1 MMKGKKILAL
11 VLCISIPVALGAI
24 TGIGTASGV
33 DTWFKTL
40 NKPSFNPPNSVFAPV
55 WTVLYM
61 LMGISLY
68 LVWQSPEGKAR
79 RKALNIF
86 VIQLLLN
93 FSWSF
98 IFFYF
103 RQTGWALTEIVVLW
117 CCIIAMIMLF
127 YRVSKKAAVLQ
138 IPYLLWVSFAMALNA
153 AIWRLN

>member
-1 MMKGKKILAL
+1 MKGKNILAL
-11 VLCISIPVALGAI
+11 VLCIAIPVAIGAI

-33 DTWFKTL
+33 DTWFKIL
-40 NKPSFNPPNSVFAPV
+40 DKPSFNPPNSVFAPV
-55 WTVLYM
+55 WTVLYV

-68 LVWQSPEGKAR
+68 LIWKSPEGKTR
-79 RKALNIF
+79 GNALTIF

-103 RQTGWALTEIVVLW
+103 RQTGWALAEIVVLW
-117 CCIIAMIMLF
+117 FCIIAMLTLF
-127 YRVSKKAAVLQ
+127 YRVSKTAAFLQ
-138 IPYLLWVSFAMALNA
+138 MPYLLWVSFATALNA